1 MRKRIFLRKQYILFL
16 SALLFLGF
24 NNTGLGQTVTTDKL
38 DYAPGETVMI
48 TGTGFLPGETILL
61 EIEHIEPNMPVPFH
75 SHIPWETIADSEGNF
90 TSTWYVDTPEL
101 NTTLLLTA
109 IGQTSMLNAETIFT
123 DATSTQIIGLT
134 PVSGICGST
143 IVVSATLQ
151 QKSQG
156 NIYIALPDKIITFT
170 LGANTITAT
179 TNTAGVASASIVV
192 PAGANTLA
200 ANFVGSGGSGTSSCI
215 HEY

>member
-48 TGTGFLPGETILL
+48 TGTGFLSNETIVL

-75 SHIPWETIADSEGNF
+75 THTPWETIADSEGNF

-109 IGQTSMLNAETIFT
+109 TGQTSGLQAETIFT
-123 DATSTQIIGLT
+123 DGSHTGFTSAVLSGAPMTICSGASVFFISYCYYLFYNCWRRDNRLYCYLSMATI
-134 PVSGICGST
+134 
-143 IVVSATLQ
+143 
-151 QKSQG
+151 
-156 NIYIALPDKIITFT
+156 F
-170 LGANTITAT
+170 
-179 TNTAGVASASIVV
+179 
-192 PAGANTLA
+192 
-200 ANFVGSGGSGTSSCI
+200 
-215 HEY
+215 